1 MSVVALFF
9 SIVAA
14 IQDYRTAKI
23 KNGLIM
29 IGMLL
34 AVVLFCVS
42 LQDKT
47 AVLEIVFAILEQ
59 MGNIFFLFMILF
71 ALYKVRALGAGDCKL
86 LLMIGMYLPIEKSLI
101 ILVGSLILAAFY
113 GSIRNVVRILFLK
126 KPRLTG
132 IRFAL
137 PVAMVHTVVVIFEK
151 VI

>member
-1 MSVVALFF
+1 MF

-14 IQDYRTAKI
+14 IQDYQTAKI
-23 KNGLIM
+23 KNYLVG
-29 IGMLL
+29 IGMLV
-34 AVVLFCVS
+34 AVILFCM
-42 LQDKT
+42 LLRDKAT
-47 AVLEIVFAILEQ
+47 VLEITFTILEQ
-59 MGNIFFLFMILF
+59 LGNIFFLFMILF

-101 ILVGSLILAAFY
+101 ILVGSLVLAAFY